1 MKKFKSYLILL
12 GVVLGASMALT
23 ACKDDFDGDDEVFIF
38 QPINLTY
45 SLDEDKFSSTYNM
58 GTYTWEDRAE
68 TPATHYLVTT
78 YRGLI
83 EEDGV
88 PISTVKEVPHVE
100 AVNNYGVLVDEE
112 LLSGTIYE
120 VEIMPYMN
128 EIPGHAATITLE
140 SVINDIVG
148 SNTKVVTTATTATFT
163 WKPIGVGVAKK
174 IVVTPN
180 EDDLNP
186 NAEETAVV
194 VENEIPATDNSIAIE
209 GLVSF
214 TGYTAEL
221 IDKDGG
227 VVGRYKLKTAMSGG
241 IVVYNSSELAAAI
254 EGFMSSGGAITLS
267 TEQTTNYEYSG
278 RMPTADIYLMG
289 PETYDGTQVSTAT
302 IKLSVVYQE
311 QSGMLN
317 LMRLNIDGN
326 NELAN
331 FITFQSANMDVVEQ
345 GIPAEAA
352 GINIQDCWV
361 VNYTGSAI
369 YSPKEAYQ
377 RLEKISVTNT
387 TFANIAGSLI
397 DFRKWDE
404 EGVNSKFEAGN
415 PYWCSA
421 VKEIEFDRTTMYKV
435 ATQGGTIEGDV
446 YTRGNS
452 LVRIDA
458 GKNFN
463 NNTLGSSFTLS
474 NSTLIAIAPEAPVFL
489 VEDYNYEGKNYAGG
503 IFVQDCLF
511 ANISNGS
518 YSTRTGQ
525 IANGYNFNPTTNE
538 AADAVSMTTRTALAQ
553 LYGANSI
560 TVNNPLCGPIV
571 SVTFADLNN
580 LDFTI
585 TGGSAS
591 KGNPVLY
598 D

>member
-1 MKKFKSYLILL
+1 MKKIINYLVLL
-12 GVVLGASMALT
+12 GVVLSMSMAFN
-23 ACKDDFDGDDEVFIF
+23 ACKDDIDGGDEVFIF

-45 SLDEDKFSSTYNM
+45 SLDQDKFSSTYNM
-58 GTYTWEDRAE
+58 GTYTWEDRDE

-78 YRGLI
+78 YKGLI
-83 EEDGV
+83 EEGGT
-88 PISTVKEVPHVE
+88 PISTVKEVTHIEGVDD
-100 AVNNYGVLVDEE
+100 YSVLVDEE

-128 EIPGHAATITLE
+128 ETQGHAATITFE
-140 SVINDIVG
+140 SVIDDIVG
-148 SNTKVVTTATTATFT
+148 SNTKVATTATTATFK
-163 WKPIGVGVAKK
+163 WKPIGAGVAKK

-194 VENEIPATDNSIAIE
+194 VEMEIPSSSTSITVE

-227 VVGRYKLKTAMSGG
+227 VVGRYTLKTSMSGG
-241 IVVYNSSELAAAI
+241 AIVYNSSELAMAI
-254 EGFMSSGGAITLS
+254 EEFMSSGGAITLS
-267 TEQTTNYEYSG
+267 AEQTTDYEYSG
-278 RMPTADIYLMG
+278 PMPTGDIYLMG
-289 PETYDGTQVSTAT
+289 PESYDGTQASTVT
-302 IKLSVVYQE
+302 IKLAVEYQE

-326 NELAN
+326 NELEN

-345 GIPAEAA
+345 GVPAEAT

-377 RLEKISVTNT
+377 RLESITISNT
-387 TFANIAGSLI
+387 TFANIYGSLI

-421 VKEIEFDRTTMYKV
+421 VKNITIEGSTAYKV

-458 GKNFN
+458 GKNLN
-463 NNTLGSSFTLS
+463 NNTLGSTFTLS
-474 NSTLIAIAPEAPVFL
+474 NTTLIAIADEAPIFL
-489 VEDYNYEGKNYAGG
+489 VEDYNYEGKSYAGG

-525 IANGYNFNPTTNE
+525 IANGYNFNPSTNE
-538 AADAVSMTTRTALAQ
+538 AADAVSMTTRTSLAQ
-553 LYGANSI
+553 LYGANSN
-560 TVNNPLCGPIV
+560 TVNNPLAGPTV
-571 SVTFADLNN
+571 SVTFANLNN

-591 KGNPVLY
+591 KGNPALY
-598 D
+598 E